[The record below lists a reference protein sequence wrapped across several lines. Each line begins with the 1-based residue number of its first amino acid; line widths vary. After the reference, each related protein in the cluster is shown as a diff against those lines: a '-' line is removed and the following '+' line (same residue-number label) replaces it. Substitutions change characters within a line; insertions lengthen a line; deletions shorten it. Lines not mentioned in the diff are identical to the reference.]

1 MRKIITDALAHNIC
15 HVPAPQTHLTPHV
28 KDVDKHFGDIR
39 PDDDVGDGGGIGG
52 DGVGVGRQRQTIDYG
67 TAYVI

>member
-1 MRKIITDALAHNIC
+1 MMLA
-15 HVPAPQTHLTPHV
+15 VAW
-28 KDVDKHFGDIR
+28 
-39 PDDDVGDGGGIGG
+39 GIGG